1 MKVVLFRVDNLVVVE
16 GLYSQE
22 AHLMHL
28 VKLLVFF
35 ASVYGFWF
43 TTKYV
48 PGQEN
53 GWADAIS
60 RDKANLFL
68 PQAARSLVYPPQP
81 LIDFISQ
88 EVPWTST
95 TWIKNTIWQCY
106 PTPPTSPTELQ
117 RNGFSD
123 SAQTLL

>member
-1 MKVVLFRVDNLVVVE
+1 
-16 GLYSQE
+16 
-22 AHLMHL
+22 MHL

-60 RDKANLFL
+60 RDKTNLFL
-68 PQAARSLVYPPQP
+68 SQAARSLVCLPQP
-81 LIDFISQ
+81 LIDLVSQ

-95 TWIKNTIWQCY
+95 TWIKNTIWQLY
-106 PTPPTSPTELQ
+106 PTLPANT
-117 RNGFSD
+117 
-123 SAQTLL
+123 